1 MIVQTDEEKI
11 VAGAGGKAR
20 LWVPGPARESARFT
34 PTRFASV
41 IADAT
46 SLQTPKKPESGQAE
60 T

>member
-20 LWVPGPARESARFT
+20 LWGPARESGRFT